1 MLRQLSRRTL
11 AGLGFALSVVL
22 PLSIAPSA
30 SASKLNF
37 HLVNDTNY
45 NVARLYMSSSNDP
58 NWRVLRGGLG
68 SGRST
73 QIEFAN
79 PYGRP
84 CYYDFKWVFPNGYA
98 EEVRQVNV
106 CEYGSYWIQD

>member
-1 MLRQLSRRTL
+1 MLRQLSRRTI

-30 SASKLNF
+30 SASKLDF
-37 HLVNDTNY
+37 HFVNDTDY
-45 NVARLYMSSSNDP
+45 DIALLYMSSSNDP
-58 NWRVLRGGLG
+58 KWRYIGDDIG
-68 SGRST
+68 SGQAS
-73 QIEFAN
+73 QIKFAN

-98 EEVRQVNV
+98 QEVRRVNV
-106 CEYGSYWIQD
+106 CYYGSYRLQD